1 MMKMIIMLMM
11 MLMMMTIMMTMMMM
25 MMTTRETEDSMRPAL
40 FSAMQVKVP
49 ASSFTN
55 VSVVKVPVV

>member
-1 MMKMIIMLMM
+1 
-11 MLMMMTIMMTMMMM
+11 MMTIMMTMMMM